1 MGLEILIGYGIGQI
15 LGGIIALIYL
25 NYEDKHP
32 KKRYR
37 FVWRKKNNHNKFR
50 K

>member
-15 LGGIIALIYL
+15 LGGILAHIYL
-25 NYEDKHP
+25 NYEDNRSNR
-32 KKRYR
+32 RYR
-37 FVWRKKNNHNKFR
+37 IVWRKKKNYNNFR